1 MDPALIRQVRSFN
14 RTFTQTTGVL
24 HEDYLG
30 RDRPLGE
37 SRLLFEIGEDGAKV
51 SSLRDR
57 LDLDSG
63 YVSRLLRSLEKQE
76 LVTTETSREDR
87 RVRVARLTPAG
98 AAELDS
104 LNNDSDRLA
113 QSILDPLNDDQRN
126 KLTAAMV
133 EVERLLSASSV
144 RAEEVAPDSHE
155 AERCLSH
162 YFVELAERFDTGFD
176 PAQSLA
182 PTLDGFAP
190 PRGTFLVMRLH
201 GELVGCGGFKRDA
214 VGVAYIKRMWV
225 SRDVRGLGLGRR
237 LLQELETRA
246 KNLGYRTIRLETQKS
261 LKEAQHLYRS
271 SGYRQV
277 PRFNDELYAHHWF
290 EKTID

>member
-14 RTFTQTTGVL
+14 RTVTQTIGVL

-37 SRLLFEIGEDGAKV
+37 SRLLFEIGEDGATV
-51 SSLRDR
+51 SCLRDR

-76 LVTTETSREDR
+76 LITTETSPKDR
-87 RVRVARLTPAG
+87 RVRVAKLTPAG
-98 AAELDS
+98 AAELES
-104 LNNDSDRLA
+104 LNSDSDRLA

-126 KLTAAMV
+126 KLTTAMV

-155 AERCLSH
+155 AESCLSH
-162 YFVELAERFDTGFD
+162 YFVELAERFDSGFD

-182 PTLDGFAP
+182 PTLEGFAP

-201 GELVGCGGFKRDA
+201 GELVGCGGFRRDA
-214 VGVAYIKRMWV
+214 VGAAYIKRMWV

-237 LLQELETRA
+237 LLQELENRA

-271 SGYRQV
+271 SGYREV
-277 PRFNDELYAHHWF
+277 PRFNDERYAHHWF
-290 EKTID
+290 EKTLD

>member
-1 MDPALIRQVRSFN
+1 MDPALIRKVRSFN
-14 RTFTQTTGVL
+14 RTVTQTIGVL

-37 SRLLFEIGEDGAKV
+37 SRLLFEIGENGAMV
-51 SSLRDR
+51 SYLRDR

-76 LVTTETSREDR
+76 LVTTETSLEDR

-98 AAELDS
+98 AAELNS
-104 LNNDSDRLA
+104 LNSDSDRLA

-144 RAEEVAPDSHE
+144 RAEEVAPNSHE
-155 AERCLSH
+155 AEHCLSH
-162 YFVELAERFDTGFD
+162 YFAELAERFDSGFD

-182 PTLDGFAP
+182 PTLDDFAP

-214 VGVAYIKRMWV
+214 VGAAYIKRMWV
-225 SRDVRGLGLGRR
+225 SRDARGRGLGRR
-237 LLQELETRA
+237 LLRELETRA

-261 LKEAQHLYRS
+261 LKEAQYLYRS
-271 SGYRQV
+271 SGYREV
-277 PRFNDELYAHHWF
+277 PPFNDELYAHHWF
-290 EKTID
+290 EKTLD